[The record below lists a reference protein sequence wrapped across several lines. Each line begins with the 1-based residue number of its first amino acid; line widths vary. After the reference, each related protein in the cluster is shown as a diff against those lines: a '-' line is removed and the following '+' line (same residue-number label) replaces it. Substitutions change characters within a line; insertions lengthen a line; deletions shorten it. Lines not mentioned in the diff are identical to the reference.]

1 MQKIMKKI
9 FYPIAALVIFFMAS
23 CTKDGGSSLSS
34 ADGSSSN
41 GSLTRF
47 ITVGNY
53 LYTVDFKNLKAYNIS
68 NPATP
73 VLKTTTFIGFNIET
87 IFPYGDKLFIG
98 SNQNMFIY
106 SISNPEAPTKISEVT
121 YFVRGR
127 DPIVVKDTVAYS
139 TLRNF
144 GTGGTL
150 SVFNIKNINTPVNV
164 NTTFLNSPYGLGIK
178 DSALYICEGPNG
190 LKVFSIY
197 KPHLPVLKKQIS
209 NTETFYDVI
218 VEDNILFCYIKGGI
232 YLYDVSNIYNPVF
245 ISFIKN

>member
-1 MQKIMKKI
+1 MKQTFYTIVAFVVI
-9 FYPIAALVIFFMAS
+9 FIAA
-23 CTKDGGSSLSS
+23 CTKDGASSS

-53 LYTVDFKNLKAYNIS
+53 LYTVDFTNLKAYDIA

-73 VLKTTTFIGFNIET
+73 VLKTTTAIGFNIET

-106 SISNPEAPTKISEVT
+106 SISNPEAPTKLAEVA

-139 TLRNF
+139 TLRF
-144 GTGGTL
+144 GTSGSL
-150 SVFNIKNINTPVNV
+150 SVFNIKNINTPINV
-164 NTTFLNSPYGLGIK
+164 NTTFLSSPYGLGIK
-178 DSALYICEGPNG
+178 DSALYICEGQNG
-190 LKVFSIY
+190 LKIFSIY

-232 YLYDVSNIYNPVF
+232 YLYDISNIYNPAF